1 MKTNFFKYYITAFYL
16 CSSFITFAQPGTN
29 DDNNNLEGDET
40 PAFPIDDYVLFL
52 AAIGLVYVFWKIK
65 AFKLQGKTTK
75 D

>member
-40 PAFPIDDYVLFL
+40 PGFPIDDYVLFL

-65 AFKLQGKTTK
+65 VFKLQGKTTK